1 MAEKLSRVWGLAAGA
16 LVLGCIVGC
25 SRFGGNA
32 SLTKETSLQLAGSSS
47 MEKLTDALAEAFME
61 QYPEVTVTVQFTGSS
76 AGIEAV
82 AQGSA
87 DIGTASRELS
97 ESEKARGVTGYV
109 VALDGI
115 AICVDPRNPVTEVTK
130 QQLADIYTGKLRNWS
145 ELGGDDIP
153 IVLIGRE
160 AGSGTREAFENLMGI
175 RGQCTYA
182 NELDSTGAVVARI
195 ASTPGAIGY
204 VSFDVTGV
212 HSNVSV
218 IALDG
223 IEPTA
228 ANVENGEYPLCR
240 PFLMVTQ
247 GQLSEQSN
255 LVQLWLHFVY
265 SEEGQNMV
273 EKAGFVKIVGAKQ
286 K

>member
-1 MAEKLSRVWGLAAGA
+1 MVERLNRVWRLAVGA
-16 LVLGCIVGC
+16 FVLGCIVVC
-25 SRFGGNA
+25 SRFGENA
-32 SLTKETSLQLAGSSS
+32 SLTKETSLQLVGSSS
-47 MEKLTDALAEAFME
+47 MEKLTDALAESFME

-82 AQGSA
+82 SQGSA
-87 DIGTASRELS
+87 DIGTASRDLS
-97 ESEKARGVTGYV
+97 ETEKARGVTGYV

-115 AICVDPRNPVTEVTK
+115 AICVDPSNSVTEMTK

-145 ELGGDDIP
+145 ALGGDDMP

-160 AGSGTREAFENLMGI
+160 ASSGTREAFEDLMEI

-182 NELDSTGAVVARI
+182 NELDSTGAVMARI

-204 VSFDVTGV
+204 VSFDVAGV

-218 IALDG
+218 LALDG

-228 ANVENGEYPLCR
+228 ANVKNGEYPLCR
-240 PFLMVTQ
+240 PFLMVTR
-247 GQLSEQSN
+247 GEVSEQSN

-273 EKAGFVKIVGAKQ
+273 EKAGFVKIAGAKQ